1 MLSLEKGMG
10 ATPGY
15 NHCLRLRNTL
25 TSAIKGRLHIFP
37 ILNCLLFEGML
48 LHTGMYFFF
57 YKYYFYRWVEAG
69 VSLCGSLCLCA
80 LLRGGAHICSSQSVH
95 GRAQPVL
102 YPRMLLV
109 PKQKTDWYSELAEPA
124 RTDVRVCNKHKHSI
138 RWTKM
143 KAWQRLSRY
152 CHVRILCMFRAS
164 EAQK

>member
-15 NHCLRLRNTL
+15 NHRLRLRNTL
-25 TSAIKGRLHIFP
+25 PSAIIGWLQIFP

-69 VSLCGSLCLCA
+69 SLSVEVFVCA

-109 PKQKTDWYSELAEPA
+109 PKQKTD
-124 RTDVRVCNKHKHSI
+124 
-138 RWTKM
+138 
-143 KAWQRLSRY
+143 
-152 CHVRILCMFRAS
+152 
-164 EAQK
+164 